1 MSHHTIETARLVLR
15 RFAEQDGPAAFR
27 FLSDERV
34 MHFLPWFCAQDVD
47 EATAFLD
54 THFLSW
60 YRRAD
65 AGERGELGMPLD
77 LRYAICPREGEHAG
91 EPVGLVNISA
101 RTDAFDLG
109 YALAP
114 EAWHQGLASE
124 AAGALVAAARAA
136 GFPYLT
142 ATHDRE
148 NPRSGAVMARVGMT
162 YRYTYLEQWQ
172 PKDIPVHFRLWQ
184 VDLAPGVPTYRAYW
198 DRYPEH
204 EVEAL

>member
-15 RFAEQDGPAAFR
+15 RFTEQDGPAAFR

-34 MHFLPWFCAQDVD
+34 MHFLPWFCTQDAD
-47 EATAFLD
+47 DAAAFLD
-54 THFLSW
+54 KHYLSW
-60 YRRAD
+60 YRCAD
-65 AGERGELGMPLD
+65 SGLRGALDMPLD
-77 LRYAICPREGEHAG
+77 LRYAICPREGAHAG
-91 EPVGLVNISA
+91 EPMGFVNIDA
-101 RTDAFDLG
+101 ETDSFDLG

-114 EAWHQGLASE
+114 GLWHRGIASE
-124 AAGALVAAARAA
+124 AADALVTAAKAA

-184 VDLAPGVPTYRAYW
+184 LDLVPGVPTYRAYW

-204 EVEAL
+204 EVETL

>member
-1 MSHHTIETARLVLR
+1 MSHHKIETARLVLR
-15 RFAEQDGPAAFR
+15 RFTEQDGPAAFR

-54 THFLSW
+54 THFMSW

-77 LRYAICPREGEHAG
+77 LRYAICPREGERAG

-101 RTDAFDLG
+101 CTDAFDLG

-114 EAWHQGLASE
+114 KAWHQGLASE

>member
-1 MSHHTIETARLVLR
+1 MSHHKIETARLVLR

-54 THFLSW
+54 THFMSW
-60 YRRAD
+60 YHRAD

-114 EAWHQGLASE
+114 EAWHQGLARE
-124 AAGALVAAARAA
+124 AAGALVAAAREA

>member
-1 MSHHTIETARLVLR
+1 MSHHKIETARLVLR

-77 LRYAICPREGEHAG
+77 LRYAICPREGEHAD